1 MYRSFCLE
9 LASQLQFAEFSK
21 LMQFVSGDTHLS
33 NRKLERMF
41 REANSSYD
49 FDDDS
54 QALSHEELRH
64 LAEVCMSNGIVV
76 DTERDEMMEHLMAY
90 VEEEMR
96 NEAARVIEKHLR
108 GYRVRAHGA
117 VSKWR
122 TAKRKLKAFK
132 HLHAADS
139 SSSQAQAA
147 HL

>member
-1 MYRSFCLE
+1 MDELLKLSYRYWKEQYEYNKTTLVTAFE
-9 LASQLQFAEFSK
+9 QFDEDKDGHLQFAEFSK

-90 VEEEMR
+90 VEEERRMF
-96 NEAARVIEKHLR
+96 LR
-108 GYRVRAHGA
+108 GKWEALEGEEKL
-117 VSKWR
+117 VS
-122 TAKRKLKAFK
+122 
-132 HLHAADS
+132 AA
-139 SSSQAQAA
+139 AA
-147 HL
+147 ACCGC